1 MAALHQQQATVEQ
14 EMLRQQAKQVK
25 LLLVKR
31 EVHLGHLLARHLR
44 LEQEHLVAA
53 VEVVVILLVEVV
65 AHLASLQVEVDRHQT
80 AILEVAH
87 SLWTPPLLR
96 TRVSPLWCPF
106 LLPTHPR
113 DMCQLE
119 SALSSFSDSSTVYS
133 LSVHNQNIYSR

>member
-1 MAALHQQQATVEQ
+1 MEAQQQQQATVEQ
-14 EMLRQQAKQVK
+14 EMLRQRAKQVK
-25 LLLVKR
+25 LLLAKR

-65 AHLASLQVEVDRHQT
+65 AHLASLQVKVDRHQT

-113 DMCQLE
+113 DMCQ
-119 SALSSFSDSSTVYS
+119 
-133 LSVHNQNIYSR
+133 

>member
-1 MAALHQQQATVEQ
+1 MEALPQQQATVEQ
-14 EMLRQQAKQVK
+14 EMLRQRAKQVK

-53 VEVVVILLVEVV
+53 VEVVVILLLVEVV

-106 LLPTHPR
+106 LLPTHPK
-113 DMCQLE
+113 DMCQLD
-119 SALSSFSDSSTVYS
+119 SAFFSFSDSSKQS
-133 LSVHNQNIYSR
+133 FCS

>member
-1 MAALHQQQATVEQ
+1 MEALHQQQATVEQ
-14 EMLRQQAKQVK
+14 EMLRQRVKQVK

-65 AHLASLQVEVDRHQT
+65 AHLASLQVKVDRHQT

-96 TRVSPLWCPF
+96 TRVSPLWCLF
-106 LLPTHPR
+106 LLPAHPR

-119 SALSSFSDSSTVYS
+119 SAFFSFPDSSKQYFCS
-133 LSVHNQNIYSR
+133 

>member
-1 MAALHQQQATVEQ
+1 MEALHQQQATVEQ
-14 EMLRQQAKQVK
+14 EMLRQRAKQVK
-25 LLLVKR
+25 LLLAKM
-31 EVHLGHLLARHLR
+31 ELHLEHLLARHLR
-44 LEQEHLVAA
+44 LEQEHLVAT

-65 AHLASLQVEVDRHQT
+65 AHLASLQVKVDRHQT

-96 TRVSPLWCPF
+96 TRVSPLWCLF

-119 SALSSFSDSSTVYS
+119 SALFSFSDSSKQS
-133 LSVHNQNIYSR
+133 FCS

>member
-1 MAALHQQQATVEQ
+1 MEALQQQQATVEQ
-14 EMLRQQAKQVK
+14 EMLRQRAKQVE
-25 LLLVKR
+25 LLLTKR

-65 AHLASLQVEVDRHQT
+65 AHLASLQVKVDRHQT

-96 TRVSPLWCPF
+96 TRVSPLWCLF
-106 LLPTHPR
+106 LLPTHPS
-113 DMCQLE
+113 DMSQLE
-119 SALSSFSDSSTVYS
+119 SAFFSFSDSSR
-133 LSVHNQNIYSR
+133 LSFCS

>member
-1 MAALHQQQATVEQ
+1 MEALPQQQATVEQ
-14 EMLRQQAKQVK
+14 EMLRQRAKQVK
-25 LLLVKR
+25 LKK
-31 EVHLGHLLARHLR
+31 EVHLEHLLARHLR

-53 VEVVVILLVEVV
+53 VEVILLVEVV

-113 DMCQLE
+113 DMCQLD
-119 SALSSFSDSSTVYS
+119 SAFFSFSDSSKPS
-133 LSVHNQNIYSR
+133 FCS

>member
-1 MAALHQQQATVEQ
+1 MEALQQQQATVEQ
-14 EMLRQQAKQVK
+14 EMLRQRAKQVK
-25 LLLVKR
+25 LLLAKM
-31 EVHLGHLLARHLR
+31 ELHLEHLLARHLR

-65 AHLASLQVEVDRHQT
+65 AHLASLQVKVDCHQT

-87 SLWTPPLLR
+87 SLWTPPLLQ

-113 DMCQLE
+113 YMCQLE
-119 SALSSFSDSSTVYS
+119 SAFFSFSDSSKQS
-133 LSVHNQNIYSR
+133 FCS

>member
-1 MAALHQQQATVEQ
+1 MEALHRQQATVEQ

-113 DMCQLE
+113 DVCQLD
-119 SALSSFSDSSTVYS
+119 SAFFSFSDSSKQS
-133 LSVHNQNIYSR
+133 FCS

>member
-1 MAALHQQQATVEQ
+1 MEALPQQQATVEQ
-14 EMLRQQAKQVK
+14 EMLRQRAKQVK
-25 LLLVKR
+25 LLLVKK

-53 VEVVVILLVEVV
+53 VEVVVILLLVEVV
-65 AHLASLQVEVDRHQT
+65 AHLASLQVEVDRHQM

-119 SALSSFSDSSTVYS
+119 SAFFFFSDSSKPS
-133 LSVHNQNIYSR
+133 FCS

>member
-1 MAALHQQQATVEQ
+1 MEALQQQQATVEQ
-14 EMLRQQAKQVK
+14 EMLRQRAKQVK
-25 LLLVKR
+25 LKK

-53 VEVVVILLVEVV
+53 VEVVVILLLVEVV
-65 AHLASLQVEVDRHQT
+65 AHLASLQVKVDRHQT

-96 TRVSPLWCPF
+96 TRVSPLWCLF
-106 LLPTHPR
+106 LLPAHPR

-119 SALSSFSDSSTVYS
+119 NAFFSFSDSSKPS
-133 LSVHNQNIYSR
+133 FCS

>member
-1 MAALHQQQATVEQ
+1 MEALHQQQATVEQ

-25 LLLVKR
+25 LLLAKR

-106 LLPTHPR
+106 LLPKHPS

-119 SALSSFSDSSTVYS
+119 SSFFSFSDSSKPS
-133 LSVHNQNIYSR
+133 FCS

>member
-1 MAALHQQQATVEQ
+1 MEALPQQQATVEQ
-14 EMLRQQAKQVK
+14 EMLRQRAKQVK

-53 VEVVVILLVEVV
+53 VEVILLVEVV

-113 DMCQLE
+113 
-119 SALSSFSDSSTVYS
+119 S
-133 LSVHNQNIYSR
+133 